1 MKQRKNI
8 RKQTLKIVFLE
19 IRNLG
24 IALYSSIG
32 DDLAGNIFF
41 FW

>member
-19 IRNLG
+19 IKNLDL
-24 IALYSSIG
+24 ALYSSRG
-32 DDLAGNIFF
+32 TTCLKF
-41 FW
+41 